1 MNLAHEQL
9 GDASSG
15 MSIAFVHGFTQTRR
29 SMLGLINEL
38 LASSARFNA
47 ISVDAPFHGESQH
60 VATDVSGAA
69 DALVDTCGSAIYVG
83 YSMGARI
90 CLHAAVQHPNAV
102 QGLVLLSG
110 TAGIIDPA
118 QRQHR
123 RDADNELADH
133 VEQIGTPQFIQ
144 EWLAKPMFALLP
156 EDQQDI
162 AQRCTNSA
170 ASLASSL
177 RKCGTGTQQS
187 LWENC
192 PHSQCL
198 SCSSQVRTTK
208 HFVNMLAECTN
219 LLAKPPRFTSSRM
232 QGTAFISSN
241 PPKRPRFCRTGS
253 QPSRARDL
261 TTTTTQLPFVFF
273 R

>member
-15 MSIAFVHGFTQTRR
+15 RSIAFVHGFTQTRR

-38 LASSARFNA
+38 LVSSARFNA

-118 QRQHR
+118 QRQNR

-133 VEQIGTPQFIQ
+133 VEQVGTPQFIQ

-156 EDQQDI
+156 EDPQDI

-170 ASLASSL
+170 ASLATSL

-187 LWENC
+187 LWDKLPKLSMPVLLIAGAHDEAFC
-192 PHSQCL
+192 QHARRMHELIGETATLHIVEDAGHSVHLEQPAKTAEIL
-198 SCSSQVRTTK
+198 S
-208 HFVNMLAECTN
+208 NWLAT
-219 LLAKPPRFTSSRM
+219 L
-232 QGTAFISSN
+232 
-241 PPKRPRFCRTGS
+241 
-253 QPSRARDL
+253 
-261 TTTTTQLPFVFF
+261 
-273 R
+273 